1 MKRLTT
7 ITARIL
13 CTALLVSALAVQDGN
28 CYAVHAAETSRKEMP
43 EGDWLSDDF
52 NKWLDGVV
60 DVFKYGYNITVGQ
73 VAGGAAAGVNGGNII
88 NGMLV
93 GSLLNSDVNY
103 YGQPTKIFDKVN
115 QAYKGDPVSSSTTA
129 PNCYYYYQGD
139 TNSSDTSNYTS
150 NYHVYQDMSD
160 YSTHT
165 YNYQWYNPITNNYN
179 YTNNYQYNYDYNTYY
194 YQQTTENYQYDYYYI
209 DNSTHMTYYIV
220 QTDLS
225 GSADVPEVKEYIY
238 DIYYELPDGRNSY
251 KLHASDIWGQYFLY
265 NTSKYDV
272 VPEDDGTTLGL
283 WHFDGNLE
291 DSSYWNNSVGLS
303 SSLQYS
309 EGVFDV
315 GKHVGGDITLPLD
328 HCSFDPSAPFTLEW
342 RELIPS
348 VPPNYKNGYVSYYF
362 ANGVYLH
369 EYFGVING
377 WAIGEFAH
385 YALVYDGSVFNFFK
399 NGIKC
404 SLHDYAPNIDK
415 YPDSYKKNDYPA
427 GFLFSSDSIIIKN
440 QHLRRNT
447 NEYSQDF
454 LVGHVDSIVDE
465 MRLSKGILYTSD
477 FVPSVQPFDTNEV
490 LVIPD
495 NAIDNTV
502 LFYTRYDYD
511 GYRVGGVR
519 PTYPTDG
526 YIYVN
531 VEDDVVQSVQQYQVN
546 KWEEIDA
553 FLYDNGELID
563 LAGYDLSDRKVV
575 EPVEP
580 DTGTGSGN
588 NPGTGS
594 GNTPGGS
601 GGDGSDNDSGD
612 DDGGGGIL
620 SGIIDFFGS
629 IFGLIG
635 ELISVLI
642 GLLGDL
648 VDLITS
654 LISSLFDLL
663 GVFTDF
669 GGGFSD
675 FLGAAFGFIPS
686 EVWSLIGT
694 GISAMVI
701 IAVVKMLLD

>member
-52 NKWLDGVV
+52 NRWLDGVV

-315 GKHVGGDITLPLD
+315 GKHVGGDITLSLD
-328 HCSFDPSAPFTLEW
+328 HSPFDPSEPFTLEW
-342 RELIPS
+342 REFYPS
-348 VPPNYKNGYVSYYF
+348 LPANNVSGGVQFSYSRNLYLDGRNYCVS
-362 ANGVYLH
+362 LP
-369 EYFGVING
+369 
-377 WAIGEFAH
+377 IGEFAY
-385 YALVYDGSVFNFFK
+385 YALVYDGAGYSFFI
-399 NGIKC
+399 NGIK
-404 SLHDYAPNIDK
+404 SKVYTDGDYDFNF
-415 YPDSYKKNDYPA
+415 KNNYPA
-427 GFLFSSDSIIIKN
+427 GFSISGDSLKIVSARFLNKQTQGSITYKSYALGHINAII
-440 QHLRRNT
+440 
-447 NEYSQDF
+447 
-454 LVGHVDSIVDE
+454 DE
-465 MRLSKGILYTSD
+465 MRLSKGVLYTSD
-477 FVPSVQPFDTNEV
+477 FAPPVQPFDTNEV
-490 LVIPD
+490 LVVPD
-495 NAIDNTV
+495 DVIDNTV
-502 LFYTRYDYD
+502 LFYTRYDYND
-511 GYRVGGVR
+511 YRVGGVR

-594 GNTPGGS
+594 GNNPGGS
-601 GGDGSDNDSGD
+601 GGNGSDDGSGD

-620 SGIIDFFGS
+620 SGIVDFLGS
-629 IFGLIG
+629 IIGLIG